1 VGPEGTVT
9 PEAPRGTAAPGV
21 EAAPGTATAP
31 DAPGPSGRSAP
42 KSSPL
47 DLGPWGRVAF
57 AALWI
62 GLQAALILSAGGRA
76 DHIFGFRMFPEAST
90 IEIRLWRETALGA
103 VRAPQGEWSARDAA
117 GQLRHFSWRDRVR
130 DPILASIDTRVFASY
145 GVDAQLARLG
155 LALDDVALHIP
166 EDAETR
172 RLRAEVLVR
181 RNGRD
186 PEALTLRSRSRSSV
200 GDAAHGAAE

>member
-1 VGPEGTVT
+1 VGPDGSVT
-9 PEAPRGTAAPGV
+9 PDAPSKAARAAAPGKAPAP
-21 EAAPGTATAP
+21 AAPGTA
-31 DAPGPSGRSAP
+31 GRSAP

-47 DLGPWGRVAF
+47 DLGPWGRTAF

-62 GLQAALILSAGGRA
+62 GLQVALILSAGGRA

-90 IEIRLWRETALGA
+90 IEIRLWRETAMGP
-103 VRAPQGEWSARDAA
+103 VRAPQGEWSARDVA

-155 LALDDVALHIP
+155 LALDDVALHVP

-181 RNGRD
+181 RNGRA
-186 PEALTLRSRSRSSV
+186 PETITLQSRSRSSV

>member
-1 VGPEGTVT
+1 MGPDGSVT
-9 PEAPRGTAAPGV
+9 PGPPGGRRR
-21 EAAPGTATAP
+21 AAPGTAPAP
-31 DAPGPSGRSAP
+31 AAPGTGGRSTP

-47 DLGPWGRVAF
+47 DLGPWGRAAF

-62 GLQAALILSAGGRA
+62 GLQVALILSAGGRA

-90 IEIRLWRETALGA
+90 IEIRLWRETARGP
-103 VRAPQGEWSARDAA
+103 VRAPGGEWSARDAT

-130 DPILASIDTRVFASY
+130 DPILASVDNRVFASY

-155 LALDDVALHIP
+155 LALDDVALHVP

-172 RLRAEVLVR
+172 RLFAEVLVR

-186 PEALTLRSRSRSSV
+186 PEVVTLRSRPRSSV
-200 GDAAHGAAE
+200 GDAAPGAAE